1 MNSLAIS
8 AIAFACVFGG
18 ALFGMFLRSML
29 REHHLSEGSKEVIKL
44 GVGLIATM
52 SALVLG
58 LLVASAKASFDTQR
72 TELTQMAANL
82 MLLDRVLAHYGP
94 EAKEAREMLR
104 GNVTR
109 MIGQYWPTEDSRTS
123 QAQPSLAS
131 EALYDKLQD
140 LSPKNE
146 SQRLLQSQAL
156 KIAIDLGQ
164 TRWLLFAQK
173 SSAISVPFL
182 VVVIFWLT
190 IIFGSFGLFAP
201 RNLVVFATLIV
212 CALSVSGALFLI
224 LELDRPFD
232 GLIQISS
239 EPLRNVLEQ
248 LGR

>member
-1 MNSLAIS
+1 MNSLPTA

-18 ALFGMFLRSML
+18 ALFGMFLRSRL
-29 REHHLSEGSKEVIKL
+29 REHQLSEPTREVVKL

-72 TELTQMAANL
+72 QEMTQMAANV

-94 EAKEAREMLR
+94 EAKEARETLR
-104 GNVTR
+104 ATVTR
-109 MIGQYWPTEDSRTS
+109 MIGQFWPEDGSRPS
-123 QAQPSLAS
+123 GQPSIAS

-140 LSPKNE
+140 LAPKNE
-146 SQRLLQSQAL
+146 SQRLLQSQGL
-156 KIAIDLGQ
+156 KLAIDLGQ
-164 TRWLLFAQK
+164 TRWLLFAQR
-173 SSAISVPFL
+173 SSAVSTPFL

-201 RNLVVFATLIV
+201 RNIVAFVTLVV

-224 LELDRPFD
+224 LELDRPFE
-232 GLIQISS
+232 GMIQISS
-239 EPLRNVLEQ
+239 EPLRNALEQ